1 MTGSFQQSQGEM
13 SQMRT
18 RIIVL
23 ALGTFWHRPRTPSP
37 AGSGSL
43 QGGYSV
49 STSTAANFPSG
60 GSFGS
65 SAFIGRQLSPLFTL
79 GAEGGFY
86 GVENT
91 TTEARVDCP
100 PPSVPGSLGC
110 NETDRAELDWIQLG
124 ATLRVGPNK
133 GGFRPYGALGVGV
146 YFGQRDTESTIAD
159 PSTGTVYPGF
169 PLSSQCGPDG
179 RGREHWRRTRL
190 GAEQQQCLEPRPLGP
205 AAFAHGRRPER
216 RIRRGYLRDAA
227 GGGGVPLVKAVSDSR
242 QATGSRHAA
251 PAHSRYC
258 STVDSRSLSP
268 PASTA

>member
-1 MTGSFQQSQGEM
+1 M

-23 ALGTFWHRPRTPSP
+23 ALGTFWASVAHAQSRW
-37 AGSGSL
+37 AGSL

-65 SAFIGRQLSPLFTL
+65 SAFFGRQLSPLFTL

-169 PLSSQCGPDG
+169 PLSSNVD
-179 RGREHWRRTRL
+179 RTAV
-190 GAEQQQCLEPRPLGP
+190 GAS
-205 AAFAHGRRPER
+205 
-216 RIRRGYLRDAA
+216 I
-227 GGGGVPLVKAVSDSR
+227 GGGLDWVPNSNSVWSLGLSARMHSLTGGDQNGEYGGDTFVTVLAGVGYR
-242 QATGSRHAA
+242 W
-251 PAHSRYC
+251 
-258 STVDSRSLSP
+258 
-268 PASTA
+268 